1 MLHATVSVRYNEYHG
16 IEFQWEGY
24 GYLLVQET
32 LGRDCDLGKS
42 SISACFSST
51 VVIPETENSE
61 D

>member
-16 IEFQWEGY
+16 IKVQWGGC

-32 LGRDCDLGKS
+32 LGRDCDLCKS

-51 VVIPETENSE
+51 VVAPETDYSE